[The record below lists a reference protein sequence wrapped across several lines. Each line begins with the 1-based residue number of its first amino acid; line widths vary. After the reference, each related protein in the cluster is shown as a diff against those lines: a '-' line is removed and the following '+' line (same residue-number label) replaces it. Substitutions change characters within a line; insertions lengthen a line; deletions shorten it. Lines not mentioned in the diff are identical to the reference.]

1 MDVGVIQKLIQLQAL
16 SNINQLSGT
25 KQSEEGDS
33 ATSIFGTLLNDEL
46 ASMGSTSNII
56 DVPQPKLSY
65 GETVAQLLGSNF
77 SSSIQPVI
85 NEISSSLSST
95 SFTSSKMAKGDFD
108 EIINEMAKKYDVD
121 PKLIQSIIKQ
131 ESGFNPNAVSH
142 TGAKGLMQI
151 MPFNFESYGITNP
164 FDPKQNIEAGTRMI
178 KSHLTKYNGN
188 IELALAAYNAGSGN
202 VKKYGGVPPFKET
215 QNYVRKVTDSYYA

>member
-25 KQSEEGDS
+25 KQSEKGDS
-33 ATSIFGTLLNDEL
+33 ATSIFGTLFNDEL

-56 DVPQPKLSY
+56 DVPQPQLSY

-142 TGAKGLMQI
+142 AGAKGLMQI